1 MKIPYFIDKYF
12 DQFTKKL
19 PYEVWLMINEII
31 ENEFKQKVKKLEKLT
46 FIKMLPCPYFMNHWT
61 GTSKR
66 KIRNFLM
73 IESPAI
79 QFEVAYSKSC
89 IQISHTFVMKNNVY
103 GYYVTTGNRKKN
115 EREDYISSMAIT
127 L

>member
-1 MKIPYFIDKYF
+1 MKIPYFMDKYF

-19 PYEVWLMINEII
+19 PYEVWLMIHEII
-31 ENEFKQKVKKLEKLT
+31 EDEFRKKLKKLEKLN
-46 FIKMLPCPYFMNHWT
+46 FIKMLPCPYFFNHWT
-61 GTSKR
+61 GGSKR
-66 KIRNFLM
+66 KMRNFLM
-73 IESPAI
+73 IESPLI

-103 GYYVTTGNRKKN
+103 GYYVTTGNRNKN
-115 EREDYISSMAIT
+115 QREDYISSLSIA

>member
-1 MKIPYFIDKYF
+1 MKITYFMDKYF

-19 PYEVWLMINEII
+19 PYEVWLMIHEII
-31 ENEFKQKVKKLEKLT
+31 EEEFQEKLKKLEKLN
-46 FIKMLPCPYFMNHWT
+46 FIKMLPCPYFFNHWT
-61 GTSKR
+61 GSSKR
-66 KIRNFLM
+66 KMRNFLM
-73 IESPAI
+73 IESPLI

-103 GYYVTTGNRKKN
+103 GYYVTTGNRNKN
-115 EREDYISSMAIT
+115 QREDYISSLSIA